1 MNFSPWSWGTEKL
14 FSRPSWQPF
23 KRHRATWDAQARNEW
38 LASWE
43 VWLASFDGFGII
55 LGIFFF
61 WDFFNRTIFFTGY
74 KLGMQWDKQT

>member
-61 WDFFNRTIFFTGY
+61 WIFSIEPFFHWI
-74 KLGMQWDKQT
+74 